1 MTKQEILYGL
11 DKLYLNKMT
20 KKSGIMG
27 IKKFE
32 SDEITSVEAAIKI
45 LTDLPDKYFDNL
57 NKKL

>member
-32 SDEITSVEAAIKI
+32 SDDITSVEAAIKI

-57 NKKL
+57 NKK